1 MTQRILVV
9 EDEEDLA
16 ATLKYRLEREGF
28 ECSIAG
34 RGDTALELAFAR
46 TPDLVLLDLMLPDM
60 AGVKVCRALRADAR
74 TANVPIIMVT
84 AKADEVDRIGG
95 FEAGADDYVCKPFS
109 PRELVLRIQAR
120 LRAAGGQPAVDA
132 LEFGMLRVDQTAH
145 RVFVGGAEVILTALE
160 FRLLVTLL
168 ERKGRVQSR
177 SVLLKDVWGITA
189 DITTRTVDTHI
200 KRLRRKIGDAGEYI
214 ETLRGVGYRFK
225 DQP

>member
-1 MTQRILVV
+1 VTQRILVV

-132 LEFGMLRVDQTAH
+132 LEF
-145 RVFVGGAEVILTALE
+145 
-160 FRLLVTLL
+160 RLLVTLL